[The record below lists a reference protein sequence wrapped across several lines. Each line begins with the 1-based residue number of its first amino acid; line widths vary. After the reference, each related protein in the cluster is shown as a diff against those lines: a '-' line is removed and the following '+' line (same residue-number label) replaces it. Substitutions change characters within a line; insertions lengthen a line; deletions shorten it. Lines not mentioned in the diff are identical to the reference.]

1 MNHSNHSAGP
11 GAILGLLLAACTVA
25 SSPAA
30 TSDDVDLTTET
41 ATSSGSS
48 GGSGGSSGPGGPG
61 GSGGS
66 GGSGSLEES
75 TGSSSGEMTSSSSGS
90 SSGSSSTSGAPDT
103 CGDGLVQPGER
114 CDDQNADDD
123 DLCNNDCQDRQ
134 RVFLSPPVPGPG
146 IGEPDV
152 VCQTAADDAGLV
164 GTFRAWIALDGT
176 TPAERFTRD
185 SGWYVMIGAD
195 WPRVARGFEDL
206 ESGQLEHPIDRDAFG
221 AWVDDPQPLV
231 WTGLTALG
239 TLGEADCNN
248 WQDKDASGQVGF
260 YHSLGALWTHF
271 AVVDCDQDARLYCF
285 EQRSG
290 S

>member
-1 MNHSNHSAGP
+1 MIDCSRFIGR
-11 GAILGLLLAACTVA
+11 GAVVGLLLTACTSA

-30 TSDDVDLTTET
+30 SSDNIDLAPDTGSTS
-41 ATSSGSS
+41 ASSSGSS
-48 GGSGGSSGPGGPG
+48 G
-61 GSGGS
+61 
-66 GGSGSLEES
+66 
-75 TGSSSGEMTSSSSGS
+75 SSGS
-90 SSGSSSTSGAPDT
+90 STGGSSTSTDASSSAAMTSSGGSDSSGTSGEAPDT

-134 RVFLSPPVPGPG
+134 RVFLSPQVPGPG

-152 VCQTAADDAGLV
+152 VCQTAADDAGLE

-195 WPRVARGFEDL
+195 WPHVARGFEDL

-231 WTGLTALG
+231 WTGLTAMG
-239 TLGEADCNN
+239 TLGEADCGG
-248 WQDKDASGQVGF
+248 WQDKDAKGQVGF
-260 YHSLGALWTHF
+260 YHSLGALWTNF